1 MILERVF
8 YIKKGSVI
16 REHCIIS
23 LVFVWFRMNMA
34 YESISHVHSEVK
46 HLGYDKIFDKLS
58 ESIALVPYMYITK
71 AVRKFVEACWYAK
84 LVKELQVLN
93 LFHCI
98 LYRRPWFH
106 GTHCLEGENERKN
119 KKKRVCK
126 RYLWCFTKY
135 VLLRLAA
142 ILDANNAVE
151 SLKEAINLFNLL
163 KRVIADLG
171 RCVV

>member
-1 MILERVF
+1 MILWANEEKDTYCMKYLNDMILERVF

-23 LVFVWFRMNMA
+23 LVFVW
-34 YESISHVHSEVK
+34 SLISHVHSEVK

-58 ESIALVPYMYITK
+58 ESIVLVPYMYITK

-119 KKKRVCK
+119 KKKE
-126 RYLWCFTKY
+126 Y
-135 VLLRLAA
+135 VSVIFDALLNTFYYGWRR
-142 ILDANNAVE
+142 
-151 SLKEAINLFNLL
+151 S
-163 KRVIADLG
+163 
-171 RCVV
+171 